1 MMRNYARVEGHSN
14 LVRDLNSNAIINT
27 DNTELIQYN
36 KIKQNRENQSKRI
49 SNIESELSELKSSI
63 DEIKQLL
70 RDISNGS

>member
-14 LVRDLNSNAIINT
+14 LIRDLNSNAIINT

-36 KIKQNRENQSKRI
+36 KMKQNRENQSKRI

>member
-1 MMRNYARVEGHSN
+1 MRNYARVEGHSN

-63 DEIKQLL
+63 DEIKELL
-70 RDISNGS
+70 RAISNGS